1 MATLLQLKAF
11 LAVVDQGGF
20 TAASRSLGMSQ
31 PAVSRAVAGLERE
44 LGSPLLI
51 RHRDRILLNAP
62 GKRALAHARSAV
74 RHLDQMR
81 AEVSAAAK
89 LRGTL
94 RIASLPYTT
103 ELLIAPQ
110 LQKFSERHPS
120 VEIRVLEGGEP
131 EIRDWLD
138 LGAADAGV
146 ISLPATG
153 LSAAFLAAQDMVAVL
168 PSEHRL
174 AAFSE
179 VHYADLAKEPF
190 IRSTGGCAH
199 IFMAVADQVGVE
211 FDVAFEAH
219 GLMAVLEIVTAG
231 LRQYCAGRRGS
242 ETPSRDSRQAACPED
257 HPQPR
262 CRRQRER
269 RLSGPSLPRTDR
281 GSRWQRAAGS
291 MSTSEH
297 AVSLS
302 VGNMTLS
309 PSMPGSF
316 LTLNTAEDTVF
327 TQLCRNC
334 SSS

>member
-74 RHLDQMR
+74 RHSDQMR

-94 RIASLPYTT
+94 RIARLPYTT
-103 ELLIAPQ
+103 ELLIVPQ
-110 LQKFSERHPS
+110 LQKFSEQHPS
-120 VEIRVLEGGEP
+120 VEFRVLEGGEP

-138 LGAADAGV
+138 LGSADTGV
-146 ISLPATG
+146 ISIPATG
-153 LSAAFLAAQDMVAVL
+153 LSAEFLAAQDMVAVL
-168 PSEHRL
+168 PPEHRL
-174 AAFSE
+174 AAVNA

-199 IFMAVADQVGVE
+199 
-211 FDVAFEAH
+211 
-219 GLMAVLEIVTAG
+219 VLWRWPIKWVPNSMSLSRPWVDGGACDRDLRPG
-231 LRQYCAGRRGS
+231 RQYCAGRRGS
-242 ETPSRDSRQAACPED
+242 ETPSRDSR
-257 HPQPR
+257 
-262 CRRQRER
+262 
-269 RLSGPSLPRTDR
+269 
-281 GSRWQRAAGS
+281 
-291 MSTSEH
+291 
-297 AVSLS
+297 
-302 VGNMTLS
+302 
-309 PSMPGSF
+309 
-316 LTLNTAEDTVF
+316 
-327 TQLCRNC
+327 
-334 SSS
+334 